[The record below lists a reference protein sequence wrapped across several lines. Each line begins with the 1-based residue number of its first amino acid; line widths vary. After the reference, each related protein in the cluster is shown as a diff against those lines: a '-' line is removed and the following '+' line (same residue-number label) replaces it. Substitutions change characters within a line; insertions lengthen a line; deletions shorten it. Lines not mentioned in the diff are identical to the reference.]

1 MLKSTLGYS
10 VNPANHH
17 YPNQTLG
24 CGATAHGSVNL
35 RRFFLTPFPGVE
47 YFRLLSGSLRYAA
60 PTGYYLT
67 AFQAGTLLV
76 SAQCSE
82 QTSLDSYRLPKLIF
96 ASITLLFNIG
106 RPSEN
111 VDRPVERV

>member
-24 CGATAHGSVNL
+24 SGATALGSVNL
-35 RRFFLTPFPGVE
+35 RPFFLTPFPGVE
-47 YFRLLSGSLRYAA
+47 YFRLLSGGLRNALDHRLLSDSLS
-60 PTGYYLT
+60 GSE
-67 AFQAGTLLV
+67 TLL

-82 QTSLDSYRLPKLIF
+82 HSFNSYNV
-96 ASITLLFNIG
+96 ITKTNLCFRHPFI
-106 RPSEN
+106 
-111 VDRPVERV
+111 